1 MNELLTDFRGTSV
14 LLDSLVV
21 FQSGRQSN
29 RWLTE
34 GRVTRFLK
42 NFNDENLLE
51 VEVVKISKTDSPWHM
66 AQVGTKVKVKP
77 EMVTVIS

>member
-1 MNELLTDFRGTSV
+1 VNELLTDFRGTSV